1 MSIPELQMR
10 PRSSCLHRP
19 AAKPD
24 GSESNPQHHLK
35 YSKEVEELIAQKG
48 EHSHPIKRT
57 PTPFKGRLSGGADD
71 IDDED
76 EKA

>member
-19 AAKPD
+19 SAKTD
-24 GSESNPQHHLK
+24 GNESHPQHHLK
-35 YSKEVEELIAQKG
+35 YSKEVEEQIAQKG
-48 EHSHPIKRT
+48 DQPHAIKRS
-57 PTPFKGRLSGGADD
+57 PTPFKGRLGGGADE

-76 EKA
+76 ENA